1 MSVLPLRTTLIQG
14 KKKKQLRLNFFYHF
28 INTFFHRSTL
38 GVKSVTNAPVS
49 HAGFPPRLDPPPLPM
64 IGQGGVL
71 AGRVPA
77 LPISRPPTT
86 IQYTGRVSVPSS
98 FPPNLD
104 VSVLSP
110 SQGIE
115 SRPISL
121 ISRVPSKSPKPSFG
135 VPEVSGS
142 LRIPPSQ
149 GSASFTSSRIPTS
162 SFGLTSALSSHN
174 SIVKPISSLGMG
186 STGSSRPDNSLQTSG
201 FSNENRPK
209 MDVLAQ
215 TLKLSDLDFDEFEPE
230 PTLIPGNQTQ
240 VSISVLFTER

>member
-1 MSVLPLRTTLIQG
+1 M
-14 KKKKQLRLNFFYHF
+14 
-28 INTFFHRSTL
+28 
-38 GVKSVTNAPVS
+38 KSVTNAPVS
-49 HAGFPPRLDPPPLPM
+49 LAGFPPRLNPPPLPM
-64 IGQGGVL
+64 IGQGGVS
-71 AGRVPA
+71 AGRVGGRVPA
-77 LPISRPPTT
+77 PPISRPPTT

-142 LRIPPSQ
+142 LHIPPSQ
-149 GSASFTSSRIPTS
+149 GSSSYTSSRIPTS
-162 SFGLTSALSSHN
+162 SFGLTSALSSHK
-174 SIVKPISSLGMG
+174 SIVKPISSLGVG
-186 STGSSRPDNSLQTSG
+186 STVSSRPDNSLQTAG
-201 FSNENRPK
+201 FSNVNRPK